1 MNLTEVPEKTTVIIS
16 AMPLNSR
23 VIGKLS
29 QLGIRLG
36 SMVRVDRFA
45 PFGGPVMI
53 CVDSREVALGK
64 KLARKIEVEN
74 V

>member
-1 MNLTEVPEKTTVIIS
+1 MNLTDVPEKTTVIIS
-16 AMPLNSR
+16 AMPLNPR

-36 SMVRVDRFA
+36 SEVRVDRFA

-53 CVDSREVALGK
+53 CVDNREVALGK